1 MMGGLGRGVLLIA
14 GLSILSSCAFYREH
28 LHNKYYGNQCTC
40 ISAKDKRQLDRYID
54 EALFEAKYK
63 NSDGLTRTMRR
74 LERKRYKRKITPCD

>member
-14 GLSILSSCAFYREH
+14 GLSILPGCASFMERVVKHHEEKH
-28 LHNKYYGNQCTC
+28 VC
-40 ISAKDKRQLDRYID
+40 ISVKDRRDLDRYID